1 MLNKFLTQ
9 WNQSISYGL
18 PVGASA
24 FRLVAEVTINDV
36 DQALAARGYRFCRYS
51 DDFRFFVAS
60 EREGREILAFLAR
73 TLSNSH
79 GLTLQ
84 AAKTELI
91 PAEEF
96 SERFRWSEQDEATGT
111 IQENLHELLAR
122 SASTCTSS
130 LPSPIFLKRSV
141 KQSRK
146 RMSGP
151 CSEISSTRTSRTCGR
166 SASRCS
172 KSGGGAWPTRKADP

>member
-1 MLNKFLTQ
+1 M
-9 WNQSISYGL
+9 

-73 TLSNSH
+73 TLSNNH

-91 PAEEF
+91 PAESF
-96 SERFRWSEQDEATGT
+96 IRRFRWSEQDEVTGA
-111 IQENLHELLAR
+111 IQENIYELLKKVGIDMYEAP
-122 SASTCTSS
+122 TFTD
-130 LPSPIFLKRSV
+130 LPEELREAIEKANVWTLLREQLEEGSPN
-141 KQSRK
+141 
-146 RMSGP
+146 M
-151 CSEISSTRTSRTCGR
+151 RTVRFALQQVRWWGLADEER
-166 SASRCS
+166 
-172 KSGGGAWPTRKADP
+172 ADPRPNAATGHGLL